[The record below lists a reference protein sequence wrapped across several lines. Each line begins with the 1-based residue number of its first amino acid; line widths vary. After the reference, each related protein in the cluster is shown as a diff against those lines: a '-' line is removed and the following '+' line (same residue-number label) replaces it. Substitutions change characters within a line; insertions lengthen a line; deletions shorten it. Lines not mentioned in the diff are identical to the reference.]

1 MINFDDL
8 ESDFDSIPT
17 TREAA
22 QVQYTCTACNGSGL
36 YLGVRLHQ
44 ERSDCFACGGKGFF
58 KTSAL
63 ARSKARDQRVQ
74 REATKE
80 ESRWSEFASKHA
92 TLAAFLVDTSSWSA
106 FSGDLVRSVKKYGNL
121 SERQLAAAY
130 ASEEKHIA
138 RQAAKQAER
147 AAADAG
153 RVVLDLT
160 RINELFA
167 GVLAKGLKKP
177 VLRADKLAISIAPD
191 TGKNAGCL
199 YVKDEGEYAGKIDRV
214 GKFFKLRE
222 ARAEIE
228 AELIVLATDPRAAAI
243 AHGRNTGNCS
253 CCGRQ
258 LTDPKSIE
266 LGIGPICLEKWAL

>member
-17 TREAA
+17 TRETAK
-22 QVQYTCTACNGSGL
+22 VQHTCIACNGSGL
-36 YLGVRLHQ
+36 YQGVRVHQ

-58 KTSAL
+58 KTSAV

-74 REATKE
+74 REANKE
-80 ESRWSEFASKHA
+80 ESRWSEFFSKHA
-92 TLAAFLVDTSSWSA
+92 ALATFLIESSSWNA
-106 FSGDLVRSVKKYGNL
+106 FSGDLIRSVKKYGDL
-121 SERQLAAAY
+121 TERQFSSAY
-130 ASEEKHIA
+130 AAEKKNA
-138 RQAAKQAER
+138 ERQAQR
-147 AAADAG
+147 AQINSSRAII
-153 RVVLDLT
+153 DLA

-177 VLRADKLAISIAPD
+177 VLRADKLAISIAPA
-191 TGKNAGCL
+191 TGNNAGCL
-199 YVKDEGEYAGKIDRV
+199 YVKDEGEYAGKITAA
-214 GKFFKLRE
+214 GKFFGLRS
-222 ARAEIE
+222 ARTEIE
-228 AELIVLATDPRAAAI
+228 AELIAIAVDPKAAAI

-253 CCGRQ
+253 CCGRE

>member
-1 MINFDDL
+1 MIDFSDL
-8 ESDFDSIPT
+8 TSDFDNEI
-17 TREAA
+17 TRETA
-22 QVQYTCTACNGSGL
+22 QIKHICTACNGSGL
-36 YLGVRLHQ
+36 YQRVRIHE
-44 ERSDCFACGGKGFF
+44 ERDHCFSCGGKGYF

-63 ARSKARDQRVQ
+63 ARSKARDQRAQ
-74 REATKE
+74 REATKS
-80 ESRWSEFASKHA
+80 ESRWDAFAAKHA

-106 FSGDLVRSVKKYGNL
+106 FSGDLVRSVKKYGDL
-121 SERQLAAAY
+121 SERQFAAAY
-130 ASEEKHIA
+130 ASEEKHA
-138 RQAAKQAER
+138 VRQAAKQAER
-147 AAADAG
+147 AAADAA

-160 RINELFA
+160 RINELFE

-177 VLRADKLAISIAPD
+177 VLRADKLAISIAPA

-199 YVKDEGEYAGKIDRV
+199 YVKDEGQYAGKIDRA

-228 AELIVLATDPRAAAI
+228 AELVLLATDPRAAAI